1 MEQTYTKFRKTVGLE
16 TNNYGNSFT
25 KYSELLIVAN
35 GNHKVDKV
43 PFENLNSPYE
53 KTISETKDKNS
64 MTLEK
69 RIDKSDPATVGD

>member
-1 MEQTYTKFRKTVGLE
+1 MMQ
-16 TNNYGNSFT
+16 
-25 KYSELLIVAN
+25 VAR
-35 GNHKVDKV
+35 HKV

-69 RIDKSDPATVGD
+69 IIDKSDPATVGLVIKVPKKKQKSS